1 MDFKAFREKENGREI
16 SSFQSGFLVY
26 CNRTVARGKAV
37 GSEGIL
43 IYRES
48 RLDGVRQGGSFF
60 VCEKGYCAVFFI
72 YCFLKLLGVPDSK
85 RRSR

>member
-1 MDFKAFREKENGREI
+1 MDFKAFREKKNGREI
-16 SSFQSGFLVY
+16 LLLCCDFLVY

-48 RLDGVRQGGSFF
+48 RLDELRQGGSFF
-60 VCEKGYCAVFFI
+60 VCEKGYCSVFFI
-72 YCFLKLLGVPDSK
+72 YCFWKLLGVPDLK
-85 RRSR
+85 R